1 MASAEVTVAGMSKI
15 LYFSLGVLC
24 LLLGLIGV
32 LLPLLPT
39 TPFVLL
45 AAYCFSRS
53 SRRFHQ
59 MLINNRLFGPMIRDW
74 ENDGVIP
81 LKVKWISSS
90 MMLLMISYP
99 VLIKQLPWWADA
111 GMIVT
116 AFISLMYIWTRP
128 SRPVSEL
135 QSE

>member
-1 MASAEVTVAGMSKI
+1 MGWV
-15 LYFSLGVLC
+15 C

-39 TPFVLL
+39 TPFIIL

-59 MLINNRLFGPMIRDW
+59 MLVGHRLFGPIIRDW
-74 ENDGVIP
+74 EAHGVIP
-81 LKVKWISSS
+81 LKVKWISST

-99 VLIKQLPWWADA
+99 VFFKPLHWGIDA
-111 GMIVT
+111 SMLGVAVIALV
-116 AFISLMYIWTRP
+116 YIWSRP
-128 SRPVSEL
+128 SRPRQDSNPSSKPEL
-135 QSE
+135 RPQADSADSA